1 MGREDIPWFYTL
13 TQVVTM
19 TLSHWLGSDLRV
31 ARLVSVERTEAM
43 GMKERGKS
51 RKFWDMEGPF
61 SKPKF

>member
-1 MGREDIPWFYTL
+1 
-13 TQVVTM
+13 M

-31 ARLVSVERTEAM
+31 ARLVSFERTEAM